1 MTRGP
6 PAVIACGLTKRGTI
20 MPASTTR
27 LTYYNGYLWHVVLLP
42 GGTRAVW
49 PSRLDGRPAP
59 GAATRY
65 YRGPARMSRGE
76 DRQPAIALAS
86 A

>member
-1 MTRGP
+1 M
-6 PAVIACGLTKRGTI
+6 IAGGLTKRGTI
-20 MPASTTR
+20 MPASTTK
-27 LTYYNGYLWHVVLLP
+27 LTYYNGYMWHVVLLP
-42 GGTRAVW
+42 SGTRAVW

-65 YRGPARMSRGE
+65 YRRPAQMSRGE
-76 DRQPAIALAS
+76 DRQPAPALAS

>member
-1 MTRGP
+1 M
-6 PAVIACGLTKRGTI
+6 IAGGRTKRGTI
-20 MPASTTR
+20 MSASTAK

-49 PSRLDGRPAP
+49 PSRLDGRPSP

-76 DRQPAIALAS
+76 DRPPAIALAS